1 MQPTLF
7 IAAQATHRTPFLLLV
22 HLANIQ
28 AHIWRSNGSNQRP
41 QRSSSENTSCTLI
54 LMGPLECCCQPCF
67 ASCHSAT
74 ARLGC
79 CELVHGKP
87 APAEA
92 HSPHMQRCNQRAAAQ
107 NSAQA
112 LMKACLPCSYQRN
125 NSSAHQEGAAAAPT
139 KTGAAAAAPTSICQ
153 DTRHMQHHMAQCR
166 THAHCLPSDWQAS
179 LPPTPQQAVHSR
191 ASC

>member
-1 MQPTLF
+1 
-7 IAAQATHRTPFLLLV
+7 
-22 HLANIQ
+22 
-28 AHIWRSNGSNQRP
+28 
-41 QRSSSENTSCTLI
+41 
-54 LMGPLECCCQPCF
+54 MGPLECCCQPCF

-107 NSAQA
+107 NSPQA
-112 LMKACLPCSYQRN
+112 LMEACLPCSYQRN
-125 NSSAHQEGAAAAPT
+125 NSSAHQEGTAAAPT

-179 LPPTPQQAVHSR
+179 QHHSR
-191 ASC
+191 MFFQGPAADLRYRGNWHAPNSTGHAQWRSPTTDTPL